1 MTTIIAGVFVIM
13 ERTGAANEN
22 PFENQ
27 VTDTPMTA
35 LCNTIERDLKEMLG
49 YAELPKKIEPKDGYL
64 F

>member
-1 MTTIIAGVFVIM
+1 M